1 MAHDYSSRYDPD
13 ADFDR
18 HYTVATG
25 TRIRRWFRPGDR
37 VLELGCATGLMTSL
51 FAERDVRIDAVE
63 RTPSYHERALGR
75 ALARADFHLSD
86 IDDFRG
92 GADGYHHVVAAHL
105 INELPD
111 PLALLR
117 RVRTELLAPGGLA
130 HVSLTNP
137 FSLHRLV
144 ALEMGVLDAPGS
156 LSDRGRALATVEI
169 FDADRLEALAA
180 EAGLVCVHREPVLLK
195 PLTNAQLAE
204 LPDEV
209 ILGLDRVARRFPE
222 HGALNYAIFVADE

>member
-1 MAHDYSSRYDPD
+1 MAHDYSARYDPD
-13 ADFDR
+13 TDFDR

-51 FAERDVRIDAVE
+51 FAERDVTVDAVE
-63 RTPSYHERALGR
+63 RTPAYHRA
-75 ALARADFHLSD
+75 AEARRLPRTTIHLTD

-92 GADGYHHVVAAHL
+92 NARYQHVVAAHVV
-105 INELPD
+105 NELPD
-111 PLALLR
+111 PLSLLR
-117 RVRTELLAPGGLA
+117 RVREEFLAPGGLA

-137 FSLHRLV
+137 YSLHRLV
-144 ALEMGVLDAPGS
+144 AMEMGLLEDPAA

-169 FDADRLEALAA
+169 FDGDRLEALARR
-180 EAGLVCVHREPVLLK
+180 AGLVCVHREPVLLK
-195 PLTNAQLAE
+195 PLTNAQLAD

-209 ILGLDRVARRFPE
+209 IAGLDRVARRFPE

>member
-1 MAHDYSSRYDPD
+1 MTHDYSDRYDPD
-13 ADFDR
+13 TDFDR

-25 TRIRRWFRPGDR
+25 TRIRRWFRPGDA

-51 FAERDVRIDAVE
+51 FTDRDVRVDAVE
-63 RTPSYHERALGR
+63 RTPAYH
-75 ALARADFHLSD
+75 ARAEARGLPGATFHLTG

-92 GADGYHHVVAAHL
+92 GPYQHVVAAHVV
-105 INELPD
+105 NELPD
-111 PLALLR
+111 PRALLER
-117 RVRTELLAPGGLA
+117 IRSELLAPGGLV

-137 FSLHRLV
+137 LSLHRLV
-144 ALEMGVLDAPGS
+144 ALEMGLLQSAAG

-195 PLTNAQLAE
+195 PFTNDQLAG

-209 ILGLDRVARRFPE
+209 IAGLDRVARRFPE
-222 HGALNYAIFVADE
+222 HGALNYAIFVADA